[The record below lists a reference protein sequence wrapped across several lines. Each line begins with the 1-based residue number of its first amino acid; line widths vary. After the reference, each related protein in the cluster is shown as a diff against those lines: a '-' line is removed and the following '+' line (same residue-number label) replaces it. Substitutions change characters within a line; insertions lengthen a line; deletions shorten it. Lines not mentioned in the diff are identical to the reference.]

1 MVHSSSDSSSPSS
14 DFGEVDGGTSLHP

>member
-1 MVHSSSDSSSPSS
+1 MVHSCSDSSSLSS